1 MTTGNTTLLGLALPV
16 EGELDGTW
24 GDVVNDSI
32 TSLVDS
38 AVAGTTTLSADIDVE
53 LTTTVLAANQARQ
66 AIIRWTASNGATT
79 RNITAPAQSKPYIVI
94 NAGTG
99 SIVLRGAGSPTP
111 TTGITIV
118 AGERCVAAWSG
129 SDFVKVSSSVAT
141 ALTGTLP
148 VANGGT
154 GATTLTSNNV
164 ILGNGTSAVQFVA
177 PGTTGNVLTSNG
189 TTWGS
194 VALPAGGLTYIFTST
209 PVEAT
214 DKQGVLTDT
223 SVASFTVT
231 LPPTPSTGAQVVI
244 ADAGASWGTNNLTVA
259 RNGSTI
265 GGLAEDLVC
274 DITGASVQFVYD
286 GTTWEVYAQIGGN
299 GGTAVTLAG
308 VQTLTNKTITFAD
321 NTLTGVAGTT
331 ATQTLTNK
339 TVTNIV
345 LDGSTTEEIFA
356 LGTSGSIALNP
367 ANGTIQTCALTGNPT
382 FTDSLAAGQSIVL
395 MLTNGASYT
404 VTYPTI
410 TWVTAAGNAAPT
422 LTAADTLVFWKVS
435 TTLYGAYVG
444 SAE

>member
-24 GDVVNDSI
+24 GDVVNDSL

-38 AVAGTTTLSADIDVE
+38 AVAGTTTLSADADVT

-66 AIIRWTASNGATT
+66 AVILWTASNGATT
-79 RNITAPAQSKPYIVI
+79 RNITAPAHSKPYIVI

-99 SIVLRGAGSPTP
+99 SIVLRGAGPTA
-111 TTGITIV
+111 GVTII
-118 AGERCVAAWSG
+118 AGEKCLAAWNG

-154 GATTLTSNNV
+154 GATTLTANNV

-177 PGTTGNVLTSNG
+177 PGTTGNVLTSDG

-194 VALPAGGLTYIFTST
+194 TALPAGGLTYIFTST

-286 GTTWEVYAQIGGN
+286 GTTWEVYAQVGGN
-299 GGTAVTLAG
+299 GGSVVTLDG

-345 LDGSTTEEIFA
+345 LDGSTTEEVFA
-356 LGTSGSIALNP
+356 LGTSGSIALDP
-367 ANGTIQTCALTGNPT
+367 ANGTIQTCALTGDPT
-382 FTDSLAAGQSIVL
+382 FTDSLAAGQSLIL
-395 MLTNGASYT
+395 MLEDGASYT
-404 VTYPTI
+404 VTFPTI
-410 TWVTAAGNAAPT
+410 TWVTSGGNAAPT
-422 LTAADTLVFWKVS
+422 LTADDTLVFWKIS

-444 SAE
+444 SYA